1 MSYNIQKKE
10 LNPSQIKRS
19 NKIMGAAMTLI
30 FVQFSFI
37 AFSSGNLDIIPKYA
51 HTALYII
58 MVIIAFIYVKKNF
71 TERKTM
77 IVLALF
83 FSLGYAAMVF
93 SHNGSTMKLVFPALL
108 VMTVNLSELLIIC
121 GCGMTFFIVT
131 CRTVYFVA
139 TGKMTEFEIDCTVM
153 VAACLIIC
161 VYSGCRAIH
170 MLIDYSN
177 EETNHVKKKAKHQ
190 LKVADEVSRIVGELD
205 AEFKNVVDELSILNE
220 SLRSTAQVMDQI
232 AEGSEHTAQ
241 ETVSQAAMTN
251 EIQSRLVTTNDS
263 ANSAQSITTEL
274 MNTIAYGKKSSD
286 ELAQQSILVDDN
298 TAQISTTV
306 DKLVENVSKVST
318 ITQSILNISSQT
330 NLLALNASI
339 EAARAGE
346 AGRGFSVVA
355 EQIRTLAEETRQST
369 EMITEIIAEL
379 TAVTNDTQQGLAQ
392 SVESINMQ
400 REMVKAVNE
409 SFNVVEEGI
418 TSLADG
424 VNVMY
429 NEVSEVMNANSAI
442 VDGISTLSGISEEI
456 SANIASSK
464 EDVDKL
470 TSGMNKFSNIV
481 QDTFE
486 QLQNLKE
493 VATSDD

>member
-1 MSYNIQKKE
+1 
-10 LNPSQIKRS
+10 
-19 NKIMGAAMTLI
+19 
-30 FVQFSFI
+30 
-37 AFSSGNLDIIPKYA
+37 
-51 HTALYII
+51 
-58 MVIIAFIYVKKNF
+58 
-71 TERKTM
+71 
-77 IVLALF
+77 
-83 FSLGYAAMVF
+83 
-93 SHNGSTMKLVFPALL
+93 
-108 VMTVNLSELLIIC
+108 
-121 GCGMTFFIVT
+121 
-131 CRTVYFVA
+131 
-139 TGKMTEFEIDCTVM
+139 
-153 VAACLIIC
+153 
-161 VYSGCRAIH
+161 
-170 MLIDYSN
+170 
-177 EETNHVKKKAKHQ
+177 
-190 LKVADEVSRIVGELD
+190 
-205 AEFKNVVDELSILNE
+205 
-220 SLRSTAQVMDQI
+220 MDQI

-251 EIQSRLVTTNDS
+251 KIQSRLVTTNDS

>member
-1 MSYNIQKKE
+1 MSYSIQKKE

-19 NKIMGAAMTLI
+19 NKIMGTAMTLI
-30 FVQFSFI
+30 FVLFALISFTTKSTTAI
-37 AFSSGNLDIIPKYA
+37 PGYALSAF
-51 HTALYII
+51 YIVMI
-58 MVIIAFIYVKKNF
+58 IIAFFYVKRNI
-71 TERKTM
+71 TIRNTM

-83 FSLGYAAMVF
+83 FSLGYAVMVF
-93 SHNGSTMKLVFPALL
+93 THNGSTMMLVFPVLL
-108 VMTVNLSELLIIC
+108 VMTVYLSELLIVC
-121 GCGMTFFIVT
+121 GCGMTLFIVS
-131 CRTVYFVA
+131 CRMAYFHV
-139 TGKMTEFEIDCTVM
+139 TGRMTEFEIECGVM
-153 VAACLIIC
+153 VIACLIIC
-161 VYSGCRAIH
+161 VYGGCRAIH

-190 LKVADEVSRIVGELD
+190 LKVANEVSRIVGELD
-205 AEFKNVVDELSILNE
+205 TEFKNVVDELSILNN
-220 SLRSTAQVMDQI
+220 SLGVTAQLMDEI

-241 ETVSQAAMTN
+241 ETVNQAEMTN
-251 EIQSRLVTTNDS
+251 EIQSRLVTTNNS
-263 ANSAQSITTEL
+263 ANDAQTITSEL

-286 ELAQQSILVDDN
+286 ELAQQSILVDEN
-298 TAQISTTV
+298 TAQISATV
-306 DKLVENVSKVST
+306 NNLVENVSKVST

-369 EMITEIIAEL
+369 EMITEIIDEL
-379 TAVTNDTQQGLAQ
+379 TSVTNDTQQGLAQ

-418 TSLADG
+418 TNLADG

-429 NEVSEVMNANSAI
+429 NEVSAVMNANSAI

-464 EDVDKL
+464 ADVDKL
-470 TSGMNKFSNIV
+470 SVGMDKFSNIV
-481 QDTFE
+481 QGTFD
-486 QLQNLKE
+486 QLQTLKE